1 MQLRSGVSQERCSPG
16 IPQDTVVPVF
26 SIHWFWPSTN
36 ADHDMAATTGQPRA
50 CGRWHA
56 GRGVYSKGSLCSG
69 LEAQGPAP
77 SATANMHNKVLLVPG
92 VLQET
97 SLGQPF
103 EVDAVLHVDLREAGR
118 SDELTHTLSYAD
130 AYK

>member
-1 MQLRSGVSQERCSPG
+1 MTGLL
-16 IPQDTVVPVF
+16 PQDSLVLAGVG
-26 SIHWFWPSTN
+26 
-36 ADHDMAATTGQPRA
+36 MQ
-50 CGRWHA
+50 

-69 LEAQGPAP
+69 LGAQGLAR
-77 SATANMHNKVLLVPG
+77 SATANMRNKVSLVPG

-118 SDELTHTLSYAD
+118 SDALTHTLSYAD